1 VQDDFLRELRP
12 TLAGSRE
19 ARARLVEE
27 LEAHLE
33 DAAACEGEAEALARL
48 GTTAEIAAGWNE
60 LQRRR
65 RGRTRRSMA
74 MVSVSLACAIALGV
88 TQYAAGGR
96 PRTPAPKAT
105 KHGSRPVGVSSEA
118 RRIAHELTRFS
129 HTESPT
135 GFAGSSRSW

>member
-1 VQDDFLRELRP
+1 VRDDFLRELRP

-33 DAAACEGEAEALARL
+33 DSTACDGEAEALARL

-60 LQRRR
+60 LQRHR

-74 MVSVSLACAIALGV
+74 MVSVSLACAVALGI

-96 PRTPAPKAT
+96 PQGAAPKAAR
-105 KHGSRPVGVSSEA
+105 HGCRPIGILGEA
-118 RRIAHELTRFS
+118 RRIAHEMTTFS
-129 HTESPT
+129 HTESPPQL
-135 GFAGSSRSW
+135 RR

>member
-1 VQDDFLRELRP
+1 MRDDFLRELRP

-33 DAAACEGEAEALARL
+33 DSAACEGEDEALARL

-65 RGRTRRSMA
+65 RGRTRRSLA
-74 MVSVSLACAIALGV
+74 IVSVSLACAVALGV

-96 PRTPAPKAT
+96 PQAAAPKAAS
-105 KHGSRPVGVSSEA
+105 HDSRPIGIVGEA
-118 RRIAHELTRFS
+118 RRIAHEMTTFS
-129 HTESPT
+129 HAESPP
-135 GFAGSSRSW
+135 RLRR

>member
-1 VQDDFLRELRP
+1 MRDDFLRELRP

-33 DAAACEGEAEALARL
+33 DSAACEGEAEAIARL

-65 RGRTRRSMA
+65 RGRARRSMA
-74 MVSVSLACAIALGV
+74 MVSVSLACAVALGV

-96 PRTPAPKAT
+96 PQAAAPKAAR
-105 KHGSRPVGVSSEA
+105 HGSRPIAILGEA
-118 RRIAHELTRFS
+118 RRIAHQMTRFS
-129 HTESPT
+129 HTESPLEL
-135 GFAGSSRSW
+135 RP